1 MVVDGW
7 MGDVCMC
14 VHVFIHQEIFFKSGK
29 KYTNDLLRMVTN
41 LKYRSAMSRRILF
54 FILCI
59 YAVLAI
65 ILYHKGVM
73 FYNVEKEKKL

>member
-1 MVVDGW
+1 
-7 MGDVCMC
+7 
-14 VHVFIHQEIFFKSGK
+14 
-29 KYTNDLLRMVTN
+29 MVTN